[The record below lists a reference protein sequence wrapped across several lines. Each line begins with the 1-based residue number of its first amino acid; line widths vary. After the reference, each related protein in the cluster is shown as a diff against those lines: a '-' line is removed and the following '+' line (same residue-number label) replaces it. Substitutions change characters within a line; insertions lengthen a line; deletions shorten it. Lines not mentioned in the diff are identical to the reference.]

1 MNLALMIIAMI
12 VLLVVEFFYLRHI
25 IGRFLVYWRFDIT
38 KRKTAYIKYSIIT
51 VIMGISLI
59 LLTVPGMIVIH
70 FIIASLVFELFGLLV
85 KVISRRDFKV
95 VKFIS
100 TSLAV
105 PLVISVSMVIYGY
118 FNAHNVV
125 ATEYTVTTEKAL
137 GRDYKIAFLSD
148 VHMGVSLDFD
158 EIKEMCDEI
167 SSFSPDMLLLGG
179 DLVDESTTKEEMQK
193 LFELLGNVKTT
204 YGVYFAFGN
213 HDAPRNQEMNES
225 EFTEKELLD
234 TMGANG
240 IVVLQDQW
248 VNLGDDLVLI
258 GHRDAYFRGNDQ
270 IDEREDIETLM
281 GAVDKNRYS
290 ILLEHQP
297 REYERNKN
305 AGVNLML
312 SGHTHAGQIWP
323 CGWLTQLLAPNEQ
336 NYGMETDEDFC
347 GIVSSGVAGWSF
359 PVKTEKHAEFL
370 IVTLTEK

>member
-38 KRKTAYIKYSIIT
+38 KRKTSYIKYSIIT

-193 LFELLGNVKTT
+193 LLFVYLL
-204 YGVYFAFGN
+204 Y
-213 HDAPRNQEMNES
+213 
-225 EFTEKELLD
+225 
-234 TMGANG
+234 
-240 IVVLQDQW
+240 
-248 VNLGDDLVLI
+248 
-258 GHRDAYFRGNDQ
+258 
-270 IDEREDIETLM
+270 
-281 GAVDKNRYS
+281 
-290 ILLEHQP
+290 
-297 REYERNKN
+297 
-305 AGVNLML
+305 
-312 SGHTHAGQIWP
+312 
-323 CGWLTQLLAPNEQ
+323 
-336 NYGMETDEDFC
+336 
-347 GIVSSGVAGWSF
+347 
-359 PVKTEKHAEFL
+359 
-370 IVTLTEK
+370 